1 MCVIARNREIWR
13 ANNTDNN
20 KYRSYPG
27 GGMDHK
33 RSYPRTIN
41 VIVPTIIDDICD
53 RPIGTDRVSLGIRS
67 YQVFE
72 ISIDDYKVTTAIPI
86 LVKETYSCLSFL
98 NTEIVIHHLLPLT
111 LFEPKIQR
119 LFSINLDVNQTA
131 SIETC
136 YSLRPPRPDQGTVST
151 IDAGLGLNV

>member
-1 MCVIARNREIWR
+1 MPSSNRQMCNYKNMCVIVRNREIWR
-13 ANNTDNN
+13 ANTTDNN
-20 KYRSYPG
+20 KYRSHPG

-53 RPIGTDRVSLGIRS
+53 RPIGTDHVSLGIRS

-72 ISIDDYKVTTAIPI
+72 ISIDDYKVTKVVPI
-86 LVKETYSCLSFL
+86 LVRETYSCLSFL

-111 LFEPKIQR
+111 LLNLRFKIVFYQFR
-119 LFSINLDVNQTA
+119 RQSKSKYRNVLFS
-131 SIETC
+131 
-136 YSLRPPRPDQGTVST
+136 
-151 IDAGLGLNV
+151 

>member
-1 MCVIARNREIWR
+1 
-13 ANNTDNN
+13 
-20 KYRSYPG
+20 
-27 GGMDHK
+27 MDHK

-119 LFSINLDVNQTA
+119 LFLSIST
-131 SIETC
+131 SIK
-136 YSLRPPRPDQGTVST
+136 QQVSKRA
-151 IDAGLGLNV
+151 ILLGHLGPIKAPFLPSTLAWD

>member
-1 MCVIARNREIWR
+1 MCVIARNRKIWK

-20 KYRSYPG
+20 KYRFHLK

-33 RSYPRTIN
+33 QSYPRTIN
-41 VIVPTIIDDICD
+41 IIVPTIIDDICD

-86 LVKETYSCLSFL
+86 HVKETYSCLSFL

-119 LFSINLDVNQTA
+119 LFLSILT
-131 SIETC
+131 SIK
-136 YSLRPPRPDQGTVST
+136 QQVSKRA
-151 IDAGLGLNV
+151 ILLGPLGPIKAPFLPSTLVWD

>member
-1 MCVIARNREIWR
+1 MVLSPYNQRYCPYNHRC
-13 ANNTDNN
+13 
-20 KYRSYPG
+20 
-27 GGMDHK
+27 
-33 RSYPRTIN
+33 
-41 VIVPTIIDDICD
+41 ICD
-53 RPIGTDRVSLGIRS
+53 RPIGTDRVSLGICS

-119 LFSINLDVNQTA
+119 LFSINFDVNQTA
-131 SIETC
+131 SIK
-136 YSLRPPRPDQGTVST
+136 
-151 IDAGLGLNV
+151 IA

>member
-1 MCVIARNREIWR
+1 
-13 ANNTDNN
+13 
-20 KYRSYPG
+20 
-27 GGMDHK
+27 MDHK

-86 LVKETYSCLSFL
+86 HVKETYSCLSFL

-119 LFSINLDVNQTA
+119 LFLSIST
-131 SIETC
+131 SIKQQVSKRAILLGHLGPIKAPFLPSTLVWDLMC
-136 YSLRPPRPDQGTVST
+136 DRPIGPNH
-151 IDAGLGLNV
+151 I